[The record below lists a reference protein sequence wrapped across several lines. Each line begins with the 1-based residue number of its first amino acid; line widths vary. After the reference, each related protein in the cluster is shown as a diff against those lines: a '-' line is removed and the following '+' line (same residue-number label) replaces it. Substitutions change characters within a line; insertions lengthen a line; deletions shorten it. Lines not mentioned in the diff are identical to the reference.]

1 MHHLS
6 CYSILFAC
14 SLPRSAGGLSVAL
27 TCPKSS
33 HSSHGGATLLQS
45 IMQFGSRRAEEGEN
59 RVVVWAWAHS
69 AGTGHLEQSVIFLI
83 PVCGIEMPAVNQCA
97 YQMEWWRL
105 KADLWCANRQQTLHD
120 LRGKW
125 ELLHL
130 GRCATESYLFDMVIG
145 HRGASQSLVQRCPEA
160 GDTWLSW

>member
-59 RVVVWAWAHS
+59 RVVVWARAHS

-97 YQMEWWRL
+97 YQMDWWRL

-120 LRGKW
+120 LRGKGELLHFGPLCNW
-125 ELLHL
+125 ELLIWH
-130 GRCATESYLFDMVIG
+130 GDWS
-145 HRGASQSLVQRCPEA
+145 QRCFPKPCAEVPW
-160 GDTWLSW
+160 GRGRLT